1 LDEEEEEETSQLNEL
16 EKSNFE
22 NNFKIPFKKCKKLI
36 IDNPI
41 QFCIL
46 CLDNNINNFN

>member
-1 LDEEEEEETSQLNEL
+1 MDEEEEETSQINNL
-16 EKSNFE
+16 EKSNFG
-22 NNFKIPFKKCKKLI
+22 NNVKTPFKKCKKLV
-36 IDNPI
+36 IDSPI